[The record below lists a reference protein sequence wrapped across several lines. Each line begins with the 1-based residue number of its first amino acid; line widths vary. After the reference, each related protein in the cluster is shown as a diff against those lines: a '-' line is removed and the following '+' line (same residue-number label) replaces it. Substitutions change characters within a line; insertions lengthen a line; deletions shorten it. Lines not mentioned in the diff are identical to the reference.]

1 MSQLRFIDVNVA
13 FDVRHRGDHQQVQAL
28 NHLSLELPRGK
39 TLAIVGESGSG
50 KSVMVAAIT
59 RTLTKRAT
67 VTGQI
72 QHFADEDAMPVD
84 LLAISDQEV
93 RRGYLGRELGIIPQQ
108 VSAHL
113 TPTRS
118 IGSQIHETIKAIGK
132 PGVKARDILDHLFGV
147 CDMDPAWMKRYPH
160 ELSGGQAQRV
170 GLVLALIGDPQ
181 VLIADE
187 PTAGLDPDRVGSFLE
202 LIKTQRDQGRSSLII
217 THDVDA
223 ARDVAD
229 VVGVLLHG
237 HLVEFGPADKV
248 LDTPA
253 HPWTQQL
260 LAALPSGG
268 LVPPDGLAL
277 DGDCTPE
284 GATVIRDLGGFP
296 RWQPDPTIPDWT
308 VLGAS
313 YALGGNG

>member
-13 FDVRHRGDHQQVQAL
+13 FDVRHRGDHQQVHAL
-28 NHLSLELPRGK
+28 KHLSLDLPRGK

-50 KSVMVAAIT
+50 KSVMVGALT
-59 RTLTKRAT
+59 RTLTKRAAI
-67 VTGQI
+67 TGQI
-72 QHFADEDAMPVD
+72 HHFASGDATPVD
-84 LLAISDQEV
+84 LLAISDQQV
-93 RRGYLGRELGIIPQQ
+93 RRSYLGRELGIIPQQ

-118 IGSQIHETIKAIGK
+118 IGSQINETIKAIAK
-132 PGVKARDILDHLFGV
+132 PGVSPSDLLDHLFTV

-187 PTAGLDPDRVGSFLE
+187 PTAGLDPDRVGSFLA
-202 LIKTQRDQGRSSLII
+202 LIQTQRDQGRSSMII
-217 THDVDA
+217 THDVAA
-223 ARDVAD
+223 AREVAD

-237 HLVEFGPADKV
+237 YLVEYGPADAV
-248 LDTPA
+248 LGTPA

-277 DGDCTPE
+277 VGDCTPE
-284 GATVIRDLGGFP
+284 GATVMADLGGYD
-296 RWQPDPTIPDWT
+296 RWLPDPTIPEWT
-308 VLGAS
+308 ALGAT
-313 YALGGNG
+313 YDRA